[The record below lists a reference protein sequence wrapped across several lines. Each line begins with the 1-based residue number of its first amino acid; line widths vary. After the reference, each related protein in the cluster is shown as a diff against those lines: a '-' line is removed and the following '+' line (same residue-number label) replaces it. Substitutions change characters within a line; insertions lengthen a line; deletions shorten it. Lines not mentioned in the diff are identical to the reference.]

1 VGLILPLLLGGCA
14 FIVNGTRDSVFI
26 DSQPPGALVR
36 ADGEPVA
43 RTPAKIY
50 ISRGYPPRLTVEKEG
65 FLTEEVAFPRHLDA
79 SWILFDLF
87 LTLGIGIPI
96 DLATGSM
103 FNYFPDRAMVHL
115 RPGP

>member
-1 VGLILPLLLGGCA
+1 MGGCA

-65 FLTEEVAFPRHLDA
+65 FQTEEVAFPRHLDA

-103 FNYFPDRAMVHL
+103 FNYFPDRMTVRL
-115 RPGP
+115 RPAP